1 MRNLSKKWTGYVC
14 IGSVRLDTD
23 LPESLRA
30 SEQGRVGQLREEL
43 KTALETQRHRLEYEN
58 IAQKIVVYPSR
69 EEMEG
74 CVFLQRPTVRCLLVQ
89 DGSIAR

>member
-1 MRNLSKKWTGYVC
+1 MC

-23 LPESLRA
+23 LPESMRA
-30 SEQGRVGQLREEL
+30 TEQERVEQLREEL

-74 CVFLQRPTVRCLLVQ
+74 CVFLRRPAVRCLSL
-89 DGSIAR
+89 IHI